1 MLWIAG
7 NQSLCNR
14 WLESQRDVGLVGR
27 TECQSFTIEGLAYPD
42 NLANSFKCGNWM
54 GWFCSLILGKAQPIH
69 SHF

>member
-42 NLANSFKCGNWM
+42 NLANSFKCGN
-54 GWFCSLILGKAQPIH
+54 
-69 SHF
+69 